1 MKQFNTIATGFVFS
15 LVLLTSGLFAQ
26 NPTISIQGTLKDAN
40 GASVDDGTQSVTF
53 RLYDALTAGNNLWE
67 ETAPVT
73 VVGGIYSHNLGKVTP
88 LTGGDF
94 ANTVYLG
101 VKVGGIELSPRT
113 EMTYAPYAL
122 SVNSAQQIAQGG
134 CSGQVG
140 DLKYSILPPA
150 QFATQ
155 NGNCWVPMDGRGI
168 SGTRLA
174 SLMGITIAPDMSGL
188 FVRATEYSGNRD
200 PDRSLNASPPSIQS
214 DDYKQHRHDLNL
226 NTEND
231 GQHRHAVLSTLNFF
245 RDRPETPGYNVM
257 NFGTLSP
264 GLAYE
269 KSSSFYLF
277 QELQLHD
284 NGPVPKFILGDTG
297 IGGEHVHQIDGITQ
311 NAGNAETR
319 PKNMNFFIYIRV
331 D

>member
-1 MKQFNTIATGFVFS
+1 MKQFNTIAAGFVFS

-26 NPTISIQGTLKDAN
+26 NPTVSIQGTLKDAN

-67 ETAPVT
+67 ETAPVI

-94 ANTVYLG
+94 ATTVYLG
-101 VKVGGIELSPRT
+101 ITVGGIELSPRT

-174 SLMGITIAPDMSGL
+174 SLMGGMTNAPDMSGL
-188 FVRATEYSGNRD
+188 FLRATEYSGDRD
-200 PDRSLNASPPSIQS
+200 PDRSLNASPPSLQS
-214 DDYKQHRHDLNL
+214 DDYKQHGHDLDLYTEDDGQHDHDVLIELEVFQNSRSAL
-226 NTEND
+226 REND
-231 GQHRHAVLSTLNFF
+231 GLPAPAVASKTNSVGGGVLVFDNDSFF
-245 RDRPETPGYNVM
+245 TNINGET
-257 NFGTLSP
+257 
-264 GLAYE
+264 
-269 KSSSFYLF
+269 
-277 QELQLHD
+277 
-284 NGPVPKFILGDTG
+284 LGDS
-297 IGGEHVHQIDGITQ
+297 EHVHQINGRTQ
-311 NAGNAETR
+311 NAGEGETR

>member
-1 MKQFNTIATGFVFS
+1 MKQFNTIAIGFVFS

-40 GASVDDGTQSVTF
+40 GAAVDDGTQSVTF
-53 RLYDALTAGNNLWE
+53 RLYDVLIAGNSLWE
-67 ETAPVT
+67 EEATVT
-73 VVGGIYSHNLGKVTP
+73 VVGGIYSHSLGTVEQ
-88 LTGGDF
+88 LVGGDF
-94 ANTVYLG
+94 ATTVYLG
-101 VKVGGIELSPRT
+101 VEVGGTELVPRT

-122 SVNSAQQIAQGG
+122 AVNSAQQIAQGG

-174 SLMGITIAPDMSGL
+174 SLMGGMTNAPDMSGL
-188 FVRATEYSGNRD
+188 FLRATEYSGDRD
-200 PDRSLNASPPSIQS
+200 PDRSLNDASPPSLQS
-214 DDYKQHRHDLNL
+214 DDYKQHGHDLDLYTEDDGQHDHDVLIELEVFQNVPRSL
-226 NTEND
+226 ALEND
-231 GQHRHAVLSTLNFF
+231 GLPAPAVASKTNTSVTGIVADNDSFF
-245 RDRPETPGYNVM
+245 TDINGET
-257 NFGTLSP
+257 
-264 GLAYE
+264 
-269 KSSSFYLF
+269 
-277 QELQLHD
+277 
-284 NGPVPKFILGDTG
+284 LGDS
-297 IGGEHVHQIDGITQ
+297 EHVHQINGRTQ
-311 NAGNAETR
+311 NAGEGETR

>member
-26 NPTISIQGTLKDAN
+26 NPTVSIQGTLKDAN

-67 ETAPVT
+67 ETAPVI

-94 ANTVYLG
+94 ATTVYLG
-101 VKVGGIELSPRT
+101 ITVGGIELSPRT

-174 SLMGITIAPDMSGL
+174 SLMGGMTNAPDMSGL
-188 FVRATEYSGNRD
+188 FLRATEYIGNND
-200 PDRSLNASPPSIQS
+200 PDRGAYGSPTVQGDGNKS
-214 DDYKQHRHDLNL
+214 HRHDLNL
-226 NTEND
+226 DTEEDGQYDQTVEFFRQTENVA
-231 GQHRHAVLSTLNFF
+231 GPT
-245 RDRPETPGYNVM
+245 
-257 NFGTLSP
+257 FGP
-264 GLAYE
+264 GLLPAT
-269 KSSSFYLF
+269 SFTFEGFNYVLV
-277 QELQLHD
+277 D
-284 NGPVPKFILGDTG
+284 NPSVSIDISGDS
-297 IGGEHVHQIDGITQ
+297 EHVHQINGRTE
-311 NAGNAETR
+311 NAGEAETR

>member
-26 NPTISIQGTLKDAN
+26 NQTISIQGTLKDAN

-113 EMTYAPYAL
+113 EMTYAPYAI

-200 PDRSLNASPPSIQS
+200 PDRNILASPTLQGDGNES
-214 DDYKQHRHDLNL
+214 HRH
-226 NTEND
+226 
-231 GQHRHAVLSTLNFF
+231 GVGF
-245 RDRPETPGYNVM
+245 ET
-257 NFGTLSP
+257 
-264 GLAYE
+264 
-269 KSSSFYLF
+269 
-277 QELQLHD
+277 
-284 NGPVPKFILGDTG
+284 TG
-297 IGGEHVHQIDGITQ
+297 GGEHQHTSLVGPFGYST
-311 NAGNAETR
+311 AGAGTPALIVSFGSGVPNRLEAGTATNGPHEHDVIGDTNPSGGSETR